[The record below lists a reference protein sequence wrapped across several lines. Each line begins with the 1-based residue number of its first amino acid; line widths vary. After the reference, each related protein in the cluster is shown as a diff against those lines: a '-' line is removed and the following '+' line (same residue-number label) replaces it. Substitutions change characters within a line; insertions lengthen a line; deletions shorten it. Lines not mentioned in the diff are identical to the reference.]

1 MSPTSIRFSDSCVK
15 KLFLTEKPDVKRT
28 SAWIFL
34 SCFGF
39 EELPR
44 YNFLTAFSARSIHP
58 HPNKSH
64 LIDGFKI
71 LLATLIDEQR
81 QSYMRLSFPS
91 AEATR

>member
-1 MSPTSIRFSDSCVK
+1 SSTDNNPSISSINEFVSPAYNSSNSLR
-15 KLFLTEKPDVKRT
+15 
-28 SAWIFL
+28 
-34 SCFGF
+34 
-39 EELPR
+39 LPR